1 MEKKCFAKINLILD
15 VIEKREDGYHN
26 IDGVMQLV
34 DLYDIL
40 KVEISDEFKITCNNP
55 SVPLDEK
62 NLVYK
67 AYNILKNE
75 FGFEEK
81 FYIHIEKNIP
91 VCAGIAGGSS
101 NCAMFIESVDE
112 LLGLGLSLDEKRTL
126 GKKIGADVPY
136 MLTGHTARTGGIG
149 DEIDILSDIPKTAIL
164 IVNNGVEIPT
174 PYVYSKINPS
184 GKNKRVDEILKV
196 YENKK
201 YDKFFESL
209 YNVMEDV
216 SIEYCAEVG
225 EIKEKMY
232 ELGALKS
239 LMSGSGPTVFG
250 IFKDDVNF
258 EKAYNYFKKKYANTF
273 KTYTVGGKNGQ

>member
-26 IDGVMQLV
+26 IDGIMQLV
-34 DLYDIL
+34 DLNDTI
-40 KVEISDEFKITCNNP
+40 KVEISNEFKITCNNP
-55 SVPLDEK
+55 LVPLDEK

-67 AYNILKNE
+67 AYNLLKNE
-75 FGFEEK
+75 FWFEEK
-81 FYIHIEKNIP
+81 FNVHIEKNIP

-112 LLGLGLSLDEKRTL
+112 LLGLGLSLDEKRKL

-136 MLTGHTARTGGIG
+136 MLTGHTARTRGIG
-149 DEIDILSDIPKTAIL
+149 EEIEMLTDIPKTKIL

-174 PYVYSKINPS
+174 PYVYSKITPS
-184 GKNKRVDEILKV
+184 GKNTRVDEILKI
-196 YENKK
+196 YNNG
-201 YDKFFESL
+201 DFDGFFERI

-216 SIEYCAEVG
+216 SMEYCPEVR
-225 EIKEKMY
+225 EIKGKMT
-232 ELGALKS
+232 ELGAYKS

-250 IFKDDVNF
+250 VFKDDENF
-258 EKAYNYFKKKYANTF
+258 EKAYKYFIEKYENTF
-273 KTYTVGGKNGQ
+273 KTYTIGGKNGQ